1 MQNSQRRGL
10 TKVISCYLIRLS
22 VCSSKLEFRGCWPLL
37 HLPLRLSEIGRC
49 EHFDQCLEANYSL
62 HASVAVLQL
71 RYSCLEIEEV
81 ELEALEGV
89 AMVFELFAV
98 AQLQTI
104 YFDTLGRI
112 GDVWGIYGL
121 LGAHKGLLLCHLG
134 AALCVMCIVVRYSG
148 SCTLAILELLAI
160 SAVSFGSLDF
170 LACCLFGF
178 SKLA

>member
-1 MQNSQRRGL
+1 M
-10 TKVISCYLIRLS
+10 
-22 VCSSKLEFRGCWPLL
+22 
-37 HLPLRLSEIGRC
+37 RLSEIGRG
-49 EHFDQCLEANYSL
+49 EHFGQCFEANYSL

-71 RYSCLEIEEV
+71 RYSCLEIEQV

-98 AQLQTI
+98 AQYQLI

-112 GDVWGIYGL
+112 GDVWGVYGL
-121 LGAHKGLLLCHLG
+121 LGAHLGLLLCHLG
-134 AALCVMCIVVRYSG
+134 ATTCVMGSIVSYTCF
-148 SCTLAILELLAI
+148 CTLAILELLSI
-160 SAVSFGSLDF
+160 SAVSFGSLGF

>member
-1 MQNSQRRGL
+1 M
-10 TKVISCYLIRLS
+10 
-22 VCSSKLEFRGCWPLL
+22 
-37 HLPLRLSEIGRC
+37 PLRLSEIGRG
-49 EHFDQCLEANYSL
+49 EHFGQCFEANYSL

-71 RYSCLEIEEV
+71 RYSCLEIEQV

-112 GDVWGIYGL
+112 GDLWGIYGL

-134 AALCVMCIVVRYSG
+134 ATLCLVRLTTGYTSF
-148 SCTLAILELLAI
+148 CTLAILELLSI
-160 SAVSFGSLDF
+160 SAVSFGSLCF
-170 LACCLFGF
+170 LACCLLSFY
-178 SKLA
+178 KLA

>member
-1 MQNSQRRGL
+1 M
-10 TKVISCYLIRLS
+10 
-22 VCSSKLEFRGCWPLL
+22 
-37 HLPLRLSEIGRC
+37 PLRLSEIGRG
-49 EHFDQCLEANYSL
+49 EHFGQCFEANYSL

-71 RYSCLEIEEV
+71 RYSCLEIEQV

-121 LGAHKGLLLCHLG
+121 LGAH
-134 AALCVMCIVVRYSG
+134 
-148 SCTLAILELLAI
+148 
-160 SAVSFGSLDF
+160 
-170 LACCLFGF
+170 
-178 SKLA
+178 

>member
-1 MQNSQRRGL
+1 M
-10 TKVISCYLIRLS
+10 
-22 VCSSKLEFRGCWPLL
+22 
-37 HLPLRLSEIGRC
+37 PLRLSEIGRG
-49 EHFDQCLEANYSL
+49 EHFGQCFEANYSL

-71 RYSCLEIEEV
+71 RYSCLEIEQV

-121 LGAHKGLLLCHLG
+121 LGAHKGLLLCHLSTI
-134 AALCVMCIVVRYSG
+134 ACIMGFIVSYSG
-148 SCTLAILELLAI
+148 FCTLASLELLVI
-160 SAVSFGSLDF
+160 SAVSFGSLGF